1 MIAKSLG
8 HYRIVEK
15 IGAGGMGEVYRARDT
30 RLERDV
36 AVKVLPLHL
45 ADGATALA
53 RFEREGKSI
62 AALSHPNILG
72 IFDVGREGGTAYA
85 VMELLEGQTLR
96 ERLKGGALPVRK
108 AADYAAQVARGLAAA
123 HQKGI
128 VHRDLK
134 PENIYIT
141 SDGRAKILDFG
152 LAKAL
157 ESGMGEEF
165 DPAGGPAPSQAST
178 VAATQPG
185 TILGTVGYMA
195 PEQVRGQRVDHRA
208 DIFALGAVLY
218 EMLSGSQAFRRDT
231 AAETLTAILRE
242 EPPGLAGRTIE
253 VAPGLERIVRHCL
266 EKNPGER
273 FQSASDV
280 AFDLEELPGTAAG
293 FQAPV
298 SPARRNLLL
307 GRAWPAFLLCG
318 ALLGLAGSY
327 FLSRGRGEK
336 SPPGFRRLTFER
348 GHVTSAR
355 FLPDGQTIVYGAMW
369 GDKPIRLFSRRL
381 ESPEAADVSLP
392 PCDILSVSR
401 SAELALS
408 IGRRYM
414 EHFISSGRLARSS
427 LAGGAPRE
435 LIESVQDAD
444 WMPDGNRLL
453 VVRDLGDTYR
463 LEILPGEALYE
474 TTGWISHARVSP
486 SGDLVAFLDHPFR
499 GADNGVVAL
508 QPSTGKQPKKV
519 LTGDFASVQGLAWR
533 PDGREIWFTGARAG
547 WNSELRA
554 VTPEGKERVVF
565 RIPGRLLIHD
575 LSAHGQ
581 VLLTS
586 ESVRVGTM
594 FGPAQEGDD
603 RDLSV
608 FDSSLGMG
616 LSGNGDAVLIAEQGE
631 TTGAAGGV
639 IYLRKSDGSPAVRL
653 GDGFLASLSPDQRW
667 VSTLDVRSPTSI
679 TVLPTGPG
687 RSERIGTGAIQP
699 TGLGWFPDSR
709 RITFTGA
716 DEGGRRRVYVVD
728 VDTGELKTLTSEGF
742 GGPMFGTPTSPD
754 FKRLATIGPG
764 RLPFLYPLDGVEP
777 HPLAGL
783 SAGVVPMRF
792 SADGRFLF
800 CSRSGNASAEI
811 IRFDLERRDFQVFRK
826 VQLRD
831 PSGALCV
838 NPVDITPDGSRYM
851 YMYIRVTSDLFIAE
865 GMR

>member
-1 MIAKSLG
+1 VIAKSLG
-8 HYRIVEK
+8 NYRIIEK

-36 AVKVLPLHL
+36 AVKVLPPHL
-45 ADGATALA
+45 ADDATALA
-53 RFEREGKSI
+53 RFEREGKAI

-96 ERLKGGALPVRK
+96 ERLKGGPLPVRK
-108 AADYAAQVARGLAAA
+108 AVDCAAQIARGLAAA
-123 HQKGI
+123 HEKGV

-141 SDGRAKILDFG
+141 NDGRAKILDFG
-152 LAKAL
+152 LAKAP
-157 ESGMGEEF
+157 EIET
-165 DPAGGPAPSQAST
+165 AGGLGATGVPSPSQVPT
-178 VAATQPG
+178 VVTTQPG

-195 PEQVRGQRVDHRA
+195 PEQVRGQRVDHHA
-208 DIFALGAVLY
+208 DIFALGAVLH
-218 EMLSGSQAFRRDT
+218 EMLSGSQAFRRET
-231 AAETLTAILRE
+231 AAETLTAILRDDPPDLARTATDI
-242 EPPGLAGRTIE
+242 PPGLQ
-253 VAPGLERIVRHCL
+253 RIVQHCL

-273 FQSASDV
+273 FQSAGDV
-280 AFDLEELPGTAAG
+280 AFDLEVLSGTAPG
-293 FQAPV
+293 FQPPA
-298 SPARRNLLL
+298 SQARRSLLL
-307 GRAWPAFLLCG
+307 SRAWLAFLLCG

-327 FLSRGRGEK
+327 LLTRGRGEK
-336 SPPGFRRLTFER
+336 APPGFRRLTFER

-381 ESPEAADVSLP
+381 ESPEATEVSLP

-408 IGRRYM
+408 IGRRYT
-414 EHFISSGRLARSS
+414 EHFISSGRLARSA

-435 LIESVQDAD
+435 MIESVQDAD
-444 WMPDGNRLL
+444 WMPDGTRLV
-453 VVRDLGDTYR
+453 VVRDLGDKYR
-463 LEILPGEALYE
+463 LELLPGEALYE
-474 TTGWISHARVSP
+474 TAGWISHARVSP

-508 QPSTGKQPKKV
+508 QPLTGKQLKKA

-533 PDGREIWFTGARAG
+533 PDGREIWFTGAQAG

-554 VTPEGKERVVF
+554 VTPEGKERVVY

-594 FGPAQEGDD
+594 FGPVPAGDD

-616 LSGNGDAVLIAEQGE
+616 LSENGDAVLIAEQGE
-631 TTGAAGGV
+631 TTGPAGGV

-653 GDGFLASLSPDQRW
+653 GDGFLAALSPDQRW

-687 RSERIGTGAIQP
+687 QSKRTSTSTIQP
-699 TGLGWFPDSR
+699 NCLGWFPDSR
-709 RITFTGA
+709 RITFTGT
-716 DEGGRRRVYVVD
+716 DQRGSRRVYVVD
-728 VDTGELKTLTSEGF
+728 IDGGDAKPLTAEGF
-742 GGPMFGTPTSPD
+742 GSPLWGNATSPD
-754 FKRLATIGPG
+754 SKRLATIGPG
-764 RLPFLYPLDGVEP
+764 RRPFLYPLDGGEP
-777 HPLAGL
+777 HALRGLEAGI
-783 SAGVVPMRF
+783 VPMRF

-811 IRFDLERRDFQVFRK
+811 LRFDLEQGGSKVLWT

-838 NPVDITPDGSRYM
+838 DPVDVTPDGSRYI
-851 YMYIRVTSDLFIAE
+851 YIYIRITSDLFVVE
-865 GMR
+865 GLQ